1 MSGMCSNLLLLNR
14 RIQESPFTKYR
25 LKRIWLPLT
34 AYGMLYGFASDVMGI
49 SGGLWTYS
57 IPYFWIPFWF
67 LFMFSSIII
76 IEVLEWFWYNG
87 LFKKGTRNAPILKE
101 FIIPI
106 DYYLTG
112 MYGGAFENYVIY
124 SGILVYTGIAP
135 ASPMILVLLWGFSN
149 VALFT
154 LIREI
159 CPEFHI
165 ERAKKSIITA
175 VLTLILLFILV
186 AGYAIE
192 RSSWA
197 LLQAFIIITALRFLS
212 MRNRH
217 KEYKNYLTLA
227 FLLLSLAFV
236 VGEIVLILT

>member
-1 MSGMCSNLLLLNR
+1 
-14 RIQESPFTKYR
+14 
-25 LKRIWLPLT
+25 
-34 AYGMLYGFASDVMGI
+34 
-49 SGGLWTYS
+49 
-57 IPYFWIPFWF
+57 
-67 LFMFSSIII
+67 MFSSIII

-124 SGILVYTGIAP
+124 SGILVYTGIDP

-165 ERAKKSIITA
+165 GRVKKSIITA